1 MTGQN
6 QNEQFAYSAG
16 TFTLIVVLWFPGSYA
31 CVVGEI
37 SGPSYARTNRI
48 PEDCG

>member
-6 QNEQFAYSAG
+6 QNEQFAHSAG
-16 TFTLIVVLWFPGSYA
+16 TFALMVIYGFRGALLVL
-31 CVVGEI
+31 GEI